1 MRTRFAQIIA
11 QVRKTHGLKT
21 EKTYTDP
28 IKGGRRT
35 SLMLEWGHR
44 NSEKAKENAAQLKE
58 LFNAEGVKSVVVT
71 KHIGIG
77 MYSVERICIYM
88 STEDRKKL
96 GCNDTVYE
104 RYAK

>member
-1 MRTRFAQIIA
+1 MKTRFAQIIA

-58 LFNAEGVKSVVVT
+58 LFKAEGVNPVVVT
-71 KHIGIG
+71 KDIG